1 MGAQAKQAVL
11 EADPEQFHPGI
22 QLVAGLGPVVFNA
35 ALFIWFWGQWSVL
48 FVLAGVWAVLAFV
61 NVLLVEWVARRR
73 GRAMAETVRMLANL
87 VGGVVGGTATHWHP
101 LAWVFVPYCL
111 LLFSGMD
118 RWVRYRTAVYLG
130 LVATAALLSGAE
142 AGMAL
147 AFVLLGVFGFLV
159 SEKRITALRGV
170 LGQVLSQRE
179 ELEKAHRE
187 LEKAHR
193 ALARTHGELETAHQE
208 LTQMHQ
214 RALEQERLS
223 SLGMLAA
230 GVAHEINNP
239 MSFVTSNVNSMLR
252 DLRDEPNLSDLMK
265 EYVDDVLPATLDGI
279 KRVNTI
285 VGDLRRFA
293 RGDPE
298 AHTSYDLDAEVET
311 ALRIVHGQL
320 SHVRVEKD
328 LGGVGRSMGRPR
340 QLVQVMVNLLVNAG
354 QATASGGLVRIS
366 TRRDAQHIHV
376 EVRDTGTGMSEET
389 KRHLFEPFFTTKP
402 SGEGTGLGLS
412 VVHGIVKSHGGRVE
426 VESEEGKGTC
436 FKLRLPL
443 VPPLLQYEPSTD
455 GGMRRRKV

>member
-1 MGAQAKQAVL
+1 MEPQAKQAVS
-11 EADPEQFHPGI
+11 EEDPEQLHRGL
-22 QLVAGLGPVVFNA
+22 QLVAGLGPVVFNV
-35 ALFIWFWGQWSVL
+35 ALFAWFWGQWSVL
-48 FVLAGVWAVLAFV
+48 FALAGVWVVLGFV
-61 NVLLVEWVARRR
+61 NVLLVEWVARWS
-73 GRAMAETVRMLANL
+73 GHAVAETVRMLANL
-87 VGGVVGGTATHWHP
+87 VGSVVGGMATHWHP
-101 LAWVFVPYCL
+101 LAWVFVPYSL

-118 RWVRYRTAVYLG
+118 RWVRHRTAVYLG
-130 LVATAALLSGAE
+130 LVAVAALLTGAE
-142 AGMAL
+142 PGTTL

-159 SEKRITALRGV
+159 SEKRITALRGM
-170 LGQVLSQRE
+170 LGQTLQQRE
-179 ELEKAHRE
+179 
-187 LEKAHR
+187 
-193 ALARTHGELETAHQE
+193 ALAKAHQE
-208 LTQMHQ
+208 LEAAHQELQQLHQ

-252 DLRDEPNLSDLMK
+252 DLREEPDLSEVMK

-298 AHTSYDLDAEVET
+298 AHTSYNLDAEVET
-311 ALRIVHGQL
+311 ALRIAHGQL
-320 SHVRVEKD
+320 RHVRVEKD
-328 LGGVGRSMGRPR
+328 LGGVGNAVGRPR
-340 QLVQVMVNLLVNAG
+340 QLVQVLVNLLVNAG

-366 TRRDAQHIHV
+366 TRRDADAIRV

-412 VVHGIVKSHGGRVE
+412 VVHGIVKSHGGRIA
-426 VESEEGKGTC
+426 VESEPGQGTC
-436 FKLRLPL
+436 FTIRLPL

>member
-1 MGAQAKQAVL
+1 MDAQAKQDVL
-11 EADPEQFHPGI
+11 EEDPEQFHPGL
-22 QLVAGLGPVVFNA
+22 QLVAGLGPVVFNV

-61 NVLLVEWVARRR
+61 NVRLVEWVTRRSS
-73 GRAMAETVRMLANL
+73 RAMAETVRMLANL
-87 VGGVVGGTATHWHP
+87 AGSVVGGVATHWHP

-118 RWVRYRTAVYLG
+118 RWVRHRTALYLG
-130 LVATAALLSGAE
+130 LVVVAALLSGADP
-142 AGMAL
+142 GIAL
-147 AFVLLGVFGFLV
+147 AFVLLAVFGFLV
-159 SEKRITALRGV
+159 SENRITALRGV
-170 LGQVLSQRE
+170 LGQVLRQRE
-179 ELEKAHRE
+179 ELQ
-187 LEKAHR
+187 KAHR
-193 ALARTHGELETAHQE
+193 ALALTHGELEAAHQE
-208 LTQMHQ
+208 LKQLHQ

-252 DLRDEPNLSDLMK
+252 DLRDEPNLSEAMK

-298 AHTSYDLDAEVET
+298 AHTSYDFDAEVET
-311 ALRIVHGQL
+311 ALRIAHGEL

-328 LGGVGRSMGRPR
+328 LGGVGRSVGRPR
-340 QLVQVMVNLLVNAG
+340 QLVQVLVNLLVNAG
-354 QATASGGLVRIS
+354 QATASGGLVRIR
-366 TRRDAQHIHV
+366 TRRDGEAILV
-376 EVRDTGTGMSEET
+376 EVHDTGTGMSEET
-389 KRHLFEPFFTTKP
+389 KRHLFEPFFTTRP
-402 SGEGTGLGLS
+402 AGEGTGLGLS
-412 VVHGIVKSHGGRVE
+412 VVHGIVKSHGGHIE
-426 VESEEGKGTC
+426 VESEVGKGTC

-455 GGMRRRKV
+455 GGMRRRKA